1 MSRHP
6 PSRVSLSPRLP
17 LPTTCVALLAAA
29 LATTTTAAQCT
40 NTIVGN
46 FGCPGVGGVAHCA
59 IAWDSDGPGPL
70 GTRLVVGGDFRTAG
84 TIACAGLA
92 AFDPAT
98 AAWSALPAPPLPHV
112 TALAVLPNHQLVLAC
127 HTEPFPQ
134 PGPGRVA
141 VLSGSAWT
149 TLGGD
154 FDDWVL
160 ALHVRPGGEL
170 LAAGDFTQ
178 HGDQPLPR
186 LARWNGS
193 AWTNLGG
200 VPDGKVT
207 ALASLPNGLLIAGG
221 HFTAIGAVAAP
232 NVAAWNGS
240 AWLPFGSLGSPVE
253 ALLALPQGL
262 VCAGSHQG
270 LHFWN
275 GSNWTLLPGL
285 ASYSLANP
293 LVHELALGS
302 NSAILVG
309 GYFDLVNGQPCRGV
323 AAYDLSAGTWSTPGN
338 GIGDGFGFGSHVAS
352 LVPGPG
358 GSFYAAGAIGEASG
372 RNVVGVARWDGAQW
386 RALNDGV
393 PPRLTCALPLGGGR
407 VVIGGRFASLG
418 NLAAESIAEW
428 NGASWQP
435 LGGGLTTGSPY
446 YETVEALARL
456 PNGDLLAGG
465 SFTFAGSVPAN
476 ALARWNGSQWSA
488 AGSGVTGLGG
498 LAGLVHDLLPL
509 PDGRIVVGGQFSV
522 AGGQPASN
530 VAVFDG
536 TGWQTL
542 GSGVPDF
549 VRRLARA
556 PNGDLI
562 AAGRSVYRWNGSQ
575 WTLALPMSSLHEIR
589 ALAVR
594 PNDEIVIGGAALPG
608 IFFNQRGFVQSTSGL
623 SLLADDHSTVDA
635 LHVLPNGDLLV
646 AGWFGSIGGS
656 GGAFVFARGLA
667 RIDASGGLTAANE
680 GSGIRRFAADA
691 DGSLWL
697 AGSLLGNDGSAA
709 SGLGRL
715 VPGCPALAL
724 PSGAGCS
731 GSGGANQFTTW
742 TLPWLGGVHRTR
754 ATGMPATG
762 LAVHVLGLVPVQ
774 LPLATVLPEGA
785 PGCSLL
791 AQPDILG
798 LLVPQ
803 AGAVET
809 SFSIPSTASLVGL
822 ACHEQV
828 LAFDLGAGGIAAV
841 TGTQR
846 LTLVLGSF

>member
-1 MSRHP
+1 MNSQQ
-6 PSRVSLSPRLP
+6 PSRSPSPRLP
-17 LPTTCVALLAAA
+17 LPAALVGLIVTT
-29 LATTTTAAQCT
+29 LATTTPAQCT
-40 NTIVGN
+40 NTIVGD
-46 FGCPGVGGVAHCA
+46 FGCPGVGGVASCA
-59 IAWDSDGPGPL
+59 IAWDPDGPGPL
-70 GTRLVVGGDFRTAG
+70 GARLVVGGDFRTAG

-92 AFDPAT
+92 AFDQAT
-98 AAWSALPAPPLPHV
+98 ATWSALPAPPLPHV

-127 HTEPFPQ
+127 HTEAFPQ

-141 VLSGSAWT
+141 VLTGSTWT

-154 FDDWVL
+154 FDHWVL

-178 HGDQPLPR
+178 HGGQPLPR

-207 ALASLPNGLLIAGG
+207 ALASLPNGLLLAGG
-221 HFTAIGAVAAP
+221 YFTAIGAVPAA

-240 AWLPFGSLGSPVE
+240 TWSPFGTIGSPVE

-262 VCAGSHQG
+262 AFAGSHQG
-270 LHFWN
+270 LQAWN
-275 GSNWTLLPGL
+275 GLDWTLLPGL
-285 ASYSLANP
+285 ASYSFPNP
-293 LVHELALGS
+293 VVHELALGS
-302 NSAILVG
+302 NSTVLVG
-309 GYFDLVNGQPCRGV
+309 GHFDLVNGQVCRRV
-323 AAYDLSAGTWSTPGN
+323 AAYNLAGGTWSTAGT
-338 GIGDGFGFGSHVAS
+338 GLGDGLGFGGHVAS

-358 GSFYAAGAIGEASG
+358 GTFYAAGAVGEASG
-372 RNVVGVARWDGAQW
+372 RNLAGVARWDGAQW

-393 PPRLTCALPLGGGR
+393 PPRLTCALPLGGDR

-428 NGASWQP
+428 NGTNWQP
-435 LGGGLTTGSPY
+435 LGSGLTTGLPY

-465 SFTFAGSVPAN
+465 SFTFAGSIPAN

-488 AGSGVTGLGG
+488 AGGGVTALGG
-498 LAGLVHDLLPL
+498 LAGLVYDLLPL
-509 PDGRIVVGGQFSV
+509 PDGRIVVGGQFSA
-522 AGGQPASN
+522 AGGQPAN
-530 VAVFDG
+530 NIAVFDG

-542 GSGVPDF
+542 GGGVPDF

-575 WTLALPMSSLHEIR
+575 WTLALPMFSSHDIR

-594 PNDEIVIGGAALPG
+594 PNDEIVIGGVILPG
-608 IFFNQRGFVQSTSGL
+608 FFLNQRGFVQSTSGL
-623 SLLADDHSTVDA
+623 SLLAEDHSTVDA
-635 LHVLPNGDLLV
+635 LHVLPNGDLLA
-646 AGWFGSIGGS
+646 AGSFGSIGG
-656 GGAFVFARGLA
+656 GGGVFVFARGLV
-667 RIDASGGLTAANE
+667 RVDATGGLTAESE

-697 AGSLLGNDGSAA
+697 AGFLLGNDGSAA
-709 SGLGRL
+709 CGLGRL
-715 VPGCPALAL
+715 VPGCPAFAQ

-731 GSGGANQFTTW
+731 GSGGANQITSW
-742 TLPWLGGVHRTR
+742 TLPWLGSVHRTR
-754 ATGMPATG
+754 ATGMPANG
-762 LAVHVLGLVPVQ
+762 LAVHVLGLAPVQ
-774 LPLATVLPEGA
+774 LPLAALLPEGV

-809 SFSIPSTASLVGL
+809 SFPVPDAASLVGL

-828 LAFDLGAGGIAAV
+828 LAFDLAAGGITAI
-841 TGTQR
+841 TGTQG